1 MMVGMNQSPSH
12 QIDPTRGYE
21 REVPTKEAA
30 LFMAL
35 LVLPIAL
42 LLIAASS

>member
-1 MMVGMNQSPSH
+1 MIHSPSH
-12 QIDPTRGYE
+12 QGINTTRGYD
-21 REVPTKEAA
+21 REVPTKEVA

-42 LLIAASS
+42 LLIAAS